1 MIKAK
6 FELAKEVVLLTRNY
20 LLANSIKDN
29 LLDPKN
35 TNFFHTY
42 SDCQALAHSHN
53 KINLLIVDLNNCP
66 IDNTWHYKIKTLI
79 NLTSKNK
86 YLKGEINIS
95 KPFRLISLLKI
106 IQDIS
111 NSEDIFCV
119 INKDFIYN
127 EKLHIIH
134 SQQNSIKLTAKENSI
149 FKSMLFSR
157 EFRIEKEFLLKN
169 VWKYHENTESSTVDT
184 HLYRLKAKLPDN
196 MLELKSNSCQ
206 LNITTLN

>member
-35 TNFFHTY
+35 INFFHTY
-42 SDCQALAHSHN
+42 SDCQTLVHSHN
-53 KINLLIVDLNNCP
+53 KINLLIIDLNICP

-95 KPFRLISLLKI
+95 KPFRLTSLLKI
-106 IQDIS
+106 IQDIN

-127 EKLHIIH
+127 EKLHTI
-134 SQQNSIKLTAKENSI
+134 STQEKSIKLTAKENNI
-149 FKSMLFSR
+149 FKSILLSK
-157 EFRIEKEFLLKN
+157 EFKIEKEFLLRN
-169 VWKYHENTESSTVDT
+169 VWQYNKNTESSTVDT

-196 MLELKSNSCQ
+196 ILELKSNICQ
-206 LNITTLN
+206 LKVTSLD

>member
-127 EKLHIIH
+127 EKLHTI
-134 SQQNSIKLTAKENSI
+134 STQEKSIKLTVKENNI
-149 FKSMLFSR
+149 FKSILLST
-157 EFRIEKEFLLKN
+157 EFKIEKEFLLRN
-169 VWKYHENTESSTVDT
+169 VWQYNKNTESSTVDT

-196 MLELKSNSCQ
+196 ILELKSNICQ
-206 LNITTLN
+206 LKVTSLD

>member
-95 KPFRLISLLKI
+95 KPLRLTSLLKI
-106 IQDIS
+106 IQDIN

-127 EKLHIIH
+127 EKLHTI
-134 SQQNSIKLTAKENSI
+134 STQEKSIKLTVKENNI
-149 FKSMLFSR
+149 FKSILLST
-157 EFRIEKEFLLKN
+157 EFKIEKEFLLRN
-169 VWKYHENTESSTVDT
+169 VWQYNKNTESSTVDT

-196 MLELKSNSCQ
+196 ILELKSNSCQ
-206 LNITTLN
+206 LKVTSLD

>member
-42 SDCQALAHSHN
+42 SDYQALAHSHN

-127 EKLHIIH
+127 EKLHTI
-134 SQQNSIKLTAKENSI
+134 STQEKSIKWVFGHNE
-149 FKSMLFSR
+149 
-157 EFRIEKEFLLKN
+157 
-169 VWKYHENTESSTVDT
+169 
-184 HLYRLKAKLPDN
+184 
-196 MLELKSNSCQ
+196 
-206 LNITTLN
+206 

>member
-42 SDCQALAHSHN
+42 SNCQALAHSHN

-127 EKLHIIH
+127 EKLHTI
-134 SQQNSIKLTAKENSI
+134 STQEKSIKLTVKENNI
-149 FKSMLFSR
+149 FKSILLST
-157 EFRIEKEFLLKN
+157 EFKIEKEFLLRN
-169 VWKYHENTESSTVDT
+169 VWQYNKNTESSTVDT

-196 MLELKSNSCQ
+196 ILELKSNICQ
-206 LNITTLN
+206 LKVTSLD

>member
-6 FELAKEVVLLTRNY
+6 LELAKEVVLLTRNY

-42 SDCQALAHSHN
+42 SNCQALAHSHN

-127 EKLHIIH
+127 EKLHTI
-134 SQQNSIKLTAKENSI
+134 STQEKSIKLTVKENNI
-149 FKSMLFSR
+149 FKSILLST
-157 EFRIEKEFLLKN
+157 EFKIEKEFLLRN
-169 VWKYHENTESSTVDT
+169 VWQYNKNTESSTVDT

-196 MLELKSNSCQ
+196 ILELKSNICQ
-206 LNITTLN
+206 LKVTSLD

>member
-95 KPFRLISLLKI
+95 KPLRLTSLLKI
-106 IQDIS
+106 IQDIN

-127 EKLHIIH
+127 EKLHTI
-134 SQQNSIKLTAKENSI
+134 STQEKSIKLTAKENNI
-149 FKSMLFSR
+149 FKYNN
-157 EFRIEKEFLLKN
+157 KELNKYNIFKN
-169 VWKYHENTESSTVDT
+169 
-184 HLYRLKAKLPDN
+184 
-196 MLELKSNSCQ
+196 
-206 LNITTLN
+206 

>member
-42 SDCQALAHSHN
+42 SNCQALAHSHN
-53 KINLLIVDLNNCP
+53 KINLLIVDLNNCT

-95 KPFRLISLLKI
+95 KPFRLTSLLKI
-106 IQDIS
+106 IQDIN

-127 EKLHIIH
+127 EKLHTI
-134 SQQNSIKLTAKENSI
+134 STQEKSIKLTVKENNI
-149 FKSMLFSR
+149 FKSILLST
-157 EFRIEKEFLLKN
+157 EFKIEKEFLLRN
-169 VWKYHENTESSTVDT
+169 VWQYNKNTESSTVDT

-196 MLELKSNSCQ
+196 ILELKSNSCQ
-206 LNITTLN
+206 LKVTSLD

>member
-42 SDCQALAHSHN
+42 SDYQALAHSHN

-127 EKLHIIH
+127 EKLHTI
-134 SQQNSIKLTAKENSI
+134 STQEKSIKLTVKENNI
-149 FKSMLFSR
+149 FKSILLST
-157 EFRIEKEFLLKN
+157 EFKIEKEFLLRN
-169 VWKYHENTESSTVDT
+169 VWQYNKNTESSTVDT

-196 MLELKSNSCQ
+196 ILELKSNICQ
-206 LNITTLN
+206 LKVTSLD